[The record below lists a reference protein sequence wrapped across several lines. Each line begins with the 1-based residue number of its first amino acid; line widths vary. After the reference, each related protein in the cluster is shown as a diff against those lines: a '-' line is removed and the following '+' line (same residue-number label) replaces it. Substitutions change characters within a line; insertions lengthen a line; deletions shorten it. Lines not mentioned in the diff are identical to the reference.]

1 MMKYIIIP
9 VCVLAV
15 LLALWLFLIAP
26 RGGAKK
32 RFSAFLGQI
41 YAHRGDF
48 DNYRVPENSLAAFRS
63 AVKRGV
69 GIELDLHLTKDGEV
83 IVFHDNTLT
92 RMCGD
97 PRMPEEMTA
106 AEIAGMRLLDTEEKI
121 PTLKEVL
128 AAVDGKVPMIVELKP
143 VNGNHNALSEKTC
156 EMLEN
161 YKGLYCLESFDPRC
175 IRWLKKHRPRL
186 VRGQLAHN
194 SLHEKSEEV
203 PFYFRFAM
211 TNLFSNFWNV
221 PDFIAYKFDD
231 RNRFNLRLIRKIWH
245 VQCVAWT
252 LRSKED
258 YDTAVKEDWIPIF
271 EGFEPNQKTPE

>member
-1 MMKYIIIP
+1 MIIALII
-9 VCVLAV
+9 VLV
-15 LLALWLFLIAP
+15 LLLLGALYILAL
-26 RGGAKK
+26 RGRSRHRLMRKL
-32 RFSAFLGQI
+32 RCWS
-41 YAHRGDF
+41 YAHRGLHGDGI
-48 DNYRVPENSLAAFRS
+48 PENSMTAFRL
-63 AVKRGV
+63 ALEHGY
-69 GIELDLHLTKDGEV
+69 GIELDVHLLADGNLAV
-83 IVFHDNTLT
+83 IHDSSLLRTAGADVEIETLT
-92 RMCGD
+92 TQQLKNFFLQGTM
-97 PRMPEEMTA
+97 ET
-106 AEIAGMRLLDTEEKI
+106 I
-121 PTLKEVL
+121 PTLQEVL
-128 AAVDGKVPMIVELKP
+128 ELFDGKAPLIIELKSKS
-143 VNGNHNALSEKTC
+143 GNHDALTQTVC
-156 EMLEN
+156 EMLAQ
-161 YKGLYCLESFDPRC
+161 YQGLYCLESFDPRC